1 MGNIGNMKKIT
12 KIAFSVMLALSLGSV
27 SVSADAAKGQK
38 LYTKKLKSVCEMTG
52 AVMAGKHTQ
61 DEWDEIGV
69 EGLSKEVKIICP
81 KVKDKALKGKYLEH
95 YFDFF
100 KEYSSD
106 SGNVPS
112 C

>member
-1 MGNIGNMKKIT
+1 MKNLGKIIT
-12 KIAFSVMLALSLGSV
+12 TGIFSVAMATLLFGSALN
-27 SVSADAAKGQK
+27 ADTTKGQK
-38 LYTKKLKSVCEMTG
+38 LYTKKLKSSCGITG

-69 EGLSKEVKIICP
+69 QGLSKEIKIICP
-81 KVKDKALKGKYLEH
+81 NVQDKALKRKYLEH

>member
-1 MGNIGNMKKIT
+1 MKISGKFIT
-12 KIAFSVMLALSLGSV
+12 TGILSVAIATLLFGSTLN
-27 SVSADAAKGQK
+27 ADAVKGQK
-38 LYTKKLKSVCEMTG
+38 LYTKKLKSSCEMTG

-61 DEWDEIGV
+61 DEWNEIGV
-69 EGLSKEVKIICP
+69 QGLSKEIKIICP
-81 KVKDKALKGKYLEH
+81 KVQDKALKGKYLEH

-100 KEYSSD
+100 NEYGSD